1 MTDFE
6 KEEFWKG
13 LARLYETSVQQTKE
27 IAEVKESLTA
37 LRGRVAELHVV
48 VTDLSGVVKQL
59 ADVARKQSDVAQS
72 HERRLDR
79 TEVTV
84 EAILEDLRR
93 HREGRA

>member
-13 LARLYETSVQQTKE
+13 LARLYDASVEQRRNISE
-27 IAEVKESLTA
+27 LGVKLT
-37 LRGRVAELHVV
+37 ELGGKLTELTGV
-48 VTDLSGVVKQL
+48 VTELTGVVNQL
-59 ADVARKQSDVAQS
+59 AGVAQS
-72 HERRLDR
+72 HEKRLDR